1 MVSDVILQTLENY
14 LEQLLFCSNFWSKTW
29 NQKCPLSLPH
39 LHLHLTLLFWKLK
52 HFFYFVCIL
61 QAFKFLFILKRNKKK
76 FKGIFNKNEALMHI
90 HLSFIRNMRLSTTP
104 YIWRTTFSI
113 INIIN
118 NADKYLAFKYVF
130 QLCLD
135 NPTLSLT
142 HAFLMKLEW
151 ICIKL
156 HTWQV
161 FFFSLILLW
170 VKICNGF
177 KKLGKKSSCISNT
190 SRKFHFK
197 SINVHDDDELKNGMV
212 DQQKYASFDQRQRS
226 SS

>member
-1 MVSDVILQTLENY
+1 MIELCCEY
-14 LEQLLFCSNFWSKTW
+14 LSVRCIWLYVFIMSRTRFRVNPYSIVAWMKYEAYQIWS
-29 NQKCPLSLPH
+29 
-39 LHLHLTLLFWKLK
+39 
-52 HFFYFVCIL
+52 
-61 QAFKFLFILKRNKKK
+61 
-76 FKGIFNKNEALMHI
+76 LMHI